1 MNDKTTILK
10 KKSYNNFIKST
21 DPTNAIS
28 LEKLTDIVN
37 NLFVDVKV
45 KERSQRRSIERLRK
59 VKEELQVLYG

>member
-10 KKSYNNFIKST
+10 KKIYNNFIKST
-21 DPTNAIS
+21 DPTNEIS

>member
-10 KKSYNNFIKST
+10 KRVHNNFIKST
-21 DPTNAIS
+21 DPTNK
-28 LEKLTDIVN
+28 EKLTDMVN

>member
-10 KKSYNNFIKST
+10 KKVYNNFIKST
-21 DPTNAIS
+21 DPTNEIS